1 MKIQFKRLLA
11 LVLGMALLFGMVP
24 GLSVSAAETETVT
37 ETGTLVTVDENGNVF
52 ETEKIV
58 TETRVVPDRAKQK
71 PQEAISTF
79 SLGTNG
85 SGGTTFTTFED
96 LKTIVS
102 AADEHSDITY
112 VGEGPLVFTEDIT
125 IPDHFTLHH
134 IDEIQIKSGVT
145 VTAENFFPVNSITI
159 DGKLIVDYLIV
170 SDKLVVNGN
179 LHVLSFVDTEWDTE
193 VTGMENITY
202 ENTWCT
208 FGIDRYVVSLEE
220 LKETIAIAGTQTD
233 PHIQYWI
240 YCDSACDITESV
252 TIPENTQLGIWN
264 PMTVTKGNTLTLLG
278 SALVYENLTVEG
290 SLVNNGYIRIEY
302 DWDGLLTIAEGGSY
316 SGDGNIDVYSEEMA
330 DKQDLQ
336 SAVPGL
342 DLSTFEATN
351 FGSYWYVR
359 SVAGLTKLGNPSEL
373 EWGKQ
378 ASDDRTSKIAGKAG
392 DACWKDGSPSSGEF
406 QVNFYKM
413 NGTVREYL
421 STIWVGYGPSEE
433 PGYVDT
439 NYFANYLAGESGDY
453 CFSVTVSGDY
463 ETTCNSDEVFSDVWT
478 YVKPTAKLGTVTDL
492 TCKDGVFS
500 WKAPSDGSSV
510 DDYGVRMYYSSTET
524 GKPRSLGTTRTRG
537 GTTYQYYDDILQEY
551 GVGYYYIAV
560 QARSADIEKVTNG
573 DWSELSPA
581 YHLTEVPEVQ
591 SFDRIFGAD
600 RYQTA
605 FYSADL
611 LLLIQGRSK
620 FDNIVVACGTDFAD
634 ALSGSYLANQKDAP
648 ILLVRN
654 RNKEINAVKD
664 YIKAN
669 LKPGGTVYLLG
680 GTNAVPKAMETG
692 LGGFNVKR
700 LAGATRYETNLEI
713 LKEAGASGK
722 PVLVCTGKDFADG
735 LSASAVNLPILLVK
749 DSLIATQKKWI
760 ESVDADRFYI
770 IGGKNAVN
778 ARIEN
783 ALKGY
788 GETSR
793 IEGATRYYTSVNI
806 AKTFFDNP
814 YMVVLAYGENFPDGL
829 SAGPLAY
836 SVGAPLIL
844 TKNGKQAPAVQYA
857 AGTDI
862 EYGLVLGGPGLIPDK
877 VANAITKA
885 S

>member
-1 MKIQFKRLLA
+1 MKNQFKRLLA

-52 ETEKIV
+52 ETEKTV

-102 AADEHSDITY
+102 AADAHSDISY

-125 IPDHFTLHH
+125 IPDHFTLHD
-134 IDEIQIKSGVT
+134 IDEIHIKSGVT

-159 DGKLIVDYLIV
+159 DGKLIVDYLMV

-208 FGIDRYVVSLEE
+208 FGIDRYVLSLEE
-220 LKETIAIAGTQTD
+220 VKETVAVTGTQTD

-240 YCDSACDITESV
+240 YCDAAFDITESIA
-252 TIPENTQLGIWN
+252 IPENTQFVIWH

-278 SALVYENLTVEG
+278 NALVYENLTVEG
-290 SLVNNGYIRIEY
+290 SLVNNGYISIEY

-316 SGDGNIDVYSEEMA
+316 SGDGALEVWTEKVIDA
-330 DKQDLQ
+330 KDLQ

-351 FGSYWYVR
+351 YGEYWMLV

-378 ASDDRTSKIAGKAG
+378 ASDDGTSKVAGKAG
-392 DACWKDGSPSSGEF
+392 DACWKEGSPSSGEF
-406 QVNFYKM
+406 QVKFYKM
-413 NGTVREYL
+413 NGTEREYIDTL
-421 STIWVGYGPSEE
+421 WRSVYYEG
-433 PGYVDT
+433 GYVSTD
-439 NYFANYLAGESGDY
+439 YFANYLAEESGDY
-453 CFSVTVSGDY
+453 CFSVTASGDY

-478 YVKPTAKLGTVTDL
+478 YVKPNAKLGTVTDL

-500 WKAPSDGSSV
+500 WKAPSDGSNV

-524 GKPRSLGTTRTRG
+524 GEPRFFGTSAIG
-537 GTTYQYYDDILQEY
+537 GSTSFDLTVYTSILENY

-560 QARSADIEKVTNG
+560 QARSADIEKVGNG

-749 DSLIATQKKWI
+749 DSLSATQKKWI

-778 ARIEN
+778 TRIEN

-836 SVGAPLIL
+836 STGAPLIL

>member
-1 MKIQFKRLLA
+1 M
-11 LVLGMALLFGMVP
+11 
-24 GLSVSAAETETVT
+24 
-37 ETGTLVTVDENGNVF
+37 
-52 ETEKIV
+52 
-58 TETRVVPDRAKQK
+58 
-71 PQEAISTF
+71 
-79 SLGTNG
+79 
-85 SGGTTFTTFED
+85 
-96 LKTIVS
+96 
-102 AADEHSDITY
+102 
-112 VGEGPLVFTEDIT
+112 GEGPLVFTEDIT
-125 IPDHFTLHH
+125 IPDHFTLHD

-145 VTAENFFPVNSITI
+145 VTATNFFPVDFLTV
-159 DGKLIVDYLIV
+159 DGKLIVDFLWV
-170 SDKLVVNGN
+170 HEKLVVNGN
-179 LHVLSFVDTEWDTE
+179 LHVLSFVDAEWDTE
-193 VTGMENITY
+193 VIGMENITY
-202 ENTWCT
+202 EESWCT
-208 FGIDRYVVSLEE
+208 FGVDRYVLSLEE
-220 LKETIAIAGTQTD
+220 VKETVAVTGTQTD

-240 YCDSACDITESV
+240 YCDAAFDITESIA
-252 TIPENTQLGIWN
+252 IPENTQFVIWH

-278 SALVYENLTVEG
+278 NALVYENLTVEG
-290 SLVNNGYIRIEY
+290 SLVINGYISIEY

-316 SGDGNIDVYSEEMA
+316 SGDGALEVWTEKVIDA
-330 DKQDLQ
+330 KDLQ

-351 FGSYWYVR
+351 YGEYWTLI

-378 ASDDRTSKIAGKAG
+378 ASDDGTSKIAGKAG

-406 QVNFYKM
+406 QVKFYKM
-413 NGTVREYL
+413 NGTEREYIDTL
-421 STIWVGYGPSEE
+421 WRSVYYEG
-433 PGYVDT
+433 GYVSTD
-439 NYFANYLAGESGDY
+439 YFANHLAEESGDY
-453 CFSVTVSGDY
+453 CFSVTASGDY

-478 YVKPTAKLGTVTDL
+478 YVKPNAKLGTVTDL

-500 WKAPSDGSSV
+500 WKAPSNGSNV

-524 GKPRSLGTTRTRG
+524 GEPRFFGTSAIG
-537 GTTYQYYDDILQEY
+537 GSTSFDLTVYTSILENY

-560 QARSADIEKVTNG
+560 QARSADIEKVGNG

-634 ALSGSYLANQKDAP
+634 VLSGSYLANQKDAP

-669 LKPGGTVYLLG
+669 LKSGGTVYLLG

-749 DSLIATQKKWI
+749 DSLSATQKKWI

-778 ARIEN
+778 TRIEN

-836 SVGAPLIL
+836 STGAPLIL